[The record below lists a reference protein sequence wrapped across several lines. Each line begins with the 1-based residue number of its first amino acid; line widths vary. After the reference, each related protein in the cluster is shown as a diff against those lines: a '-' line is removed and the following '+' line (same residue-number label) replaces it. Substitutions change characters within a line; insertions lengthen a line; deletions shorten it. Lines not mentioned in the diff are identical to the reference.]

1 MKRMPFAILIILF
14 FATISSSIEGQTKKN
29 KLENP
34 FENNGD
40 LNSQL
45 DYLFKTSTN
54 YKEYKVIS
62 RKGYSKIHKNILDS
76 IAFNKKTLTAQR
88 VENKNKLSE
97 INKLKTKLKGV
108 SEELQITSSNKNSIP
123 VFGINIYKTNYNLI
137 VVILLISFL
146 SLAAFFFYKYT
157 NSNVTTKEAQKQLED
172 AQQELEA
179 VQKNAL
185 QRQQELNRKL
195 QDQILKNGK
204 K

>member
-1 MKRMPFAILIILF
+1 MRRIPFTILTLLF
-14 FATISSSIEGQTKKN
+14 LIANISTIEGQTKKSR
-29 KLENP
+29 LENP

-45 DYLFKTSTN
+45 DYLYKTSTN

-62 RKGYSKIHKNILDS
+62 RTGYSQMHKNILDS
-76 IAFNKKTLTAQR
+76 IVSNKNTLTAQR
-88 VENKNKLSE
+88 IENENQLSD
-97 INKLKTKLKGV
+97 INNLEAELKGL
-108 SEELQITSSNKNSIP
+108 SEELETANSNKNSIP
-123 VFGINIYKTNYNLI
+123 VFGMNIYKTNYNLI

-146 SLAAFFFYKYT
+146 SLAAFFLYKFT
-157 NSNVTTKEAQKQLED
+157 NSDVTTKEAQKQLEE
-172 AQQELEA
+172 AQQELES